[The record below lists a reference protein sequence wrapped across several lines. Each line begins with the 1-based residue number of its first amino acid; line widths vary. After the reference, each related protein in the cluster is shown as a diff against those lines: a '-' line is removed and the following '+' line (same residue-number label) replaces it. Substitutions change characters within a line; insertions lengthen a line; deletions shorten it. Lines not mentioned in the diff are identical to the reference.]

1 MTKSILVLFNLLFLA
16 SFCLKSQIVNIEDKR
31 LRLGDSI
38 TLKGFVDLGFNVF
51 KNDKMLV
58 TARATGQLEKLAFKK
73 HFFLL
78 IGGYNFAKAEGQS
91 FLNDG
96 FLHLRYNFELKENLV
111 LEAFTQGQYNERTN
125 IFFRGLIGS
134 GMRLKLKAGLKN
146 RFYIGLAYM
155 FEQNQYN
162 SYLIPT
168 QNNHRMSAYFSYN
181 LNLTNN
187 SRFVHTTYFQPLL
200 NDFTNNRISSEA
212 TLLFNFTKRLVF
224 RASFNTSFDNDP
236 RLPDT
241 IPDLIYTWTNGL
253 RWDF

>member
-1 MTKSILVLFNLLFLA
+1 MFKRNILLINLLFFA
-16 SFCLKSQIVNIEDKR
+16 SFFLKSQIVNIEDKR

-38 TLKGFVDLGFNVF
+38 TFKGFVDLGFNVF
-51 KNDKMLV
+51 KNDKMLM
-58 TARATGQLEKLAFKK
+58 TARVTGQLEKLAFQK

-78 IGGYNFAKAEGQS
+78 VGGYNFAKAEGQS

-96 FLHLRYNFELKENLV
+96 FVHLRYNFELNDHLV

-125 IFFRGLIGS
+125 ILFRGLIGS
-134 GMRLKLKAGLKN
+134 GLRLKLKTGEKN
-146 RFYIGLAYM
+146 RFYLGLAYM

-162 SYLIPT
+162 RDLIPT
-168 QNNHRMSAYFSYN
+168 QNNHRMSSYFSYN

-187 SRFVHTTYFQPLL
+187 SRLVHTTYFQPLL
-200 NDFTNNRISSEA
+200 NDFSNNMLSSEA
-212 TLLFNFTKRLVF
+212 SLLFNFTKRLVF
-224 RASFNTSFDNDP
+224 RATFNTSYDNDP
-236 RLPDT
+236 RLPET

>member
-1 MTKSILVLFNLLFLA
+1 MTKCILVLFNLFFLA

-58 TARATGQLEKLAFKK
+58 TARATAQLEKLAFKK

-111 LEAFTQGQYNERTN
+111 LEAFTQGQ
-125 IFFRGLIGS
+125 
-134 GMRLKLKAGLKN
+134 
-146 RFYIGLAYM
+146 
-155 FEQNQYN
+155 
-162 SYLIPT
+162 
-168 QNNHRMSAYFSYN
+168 
-181 LNLTNN
+181 
-187 SRFVHTTYFQPLL
+187 
-200 NDFTNNRISSEA
+200 
-212 TLLFNFTKRLVF
+212 
-224 RASFNTSFDNDP
+224 
-236 RLPDT
+236 
-241 IPDLIYTWTNGL
+241 
-253 RWDF
+253 